1 MSIST
6 GGLSG
11 DNALLAFAAAQQT
24 QMNHE
29 LSDAM
34 RVAEVRSHMAKDIS
48 NIKAHLL
55 EANSKNPNGI
65 ADVKK
70 ELDAFKAEYG
80 ADPAC
85 ADMMEAIEPMH
96 KDITLRVNNTE
107 IVNKVMAAQ
116 RYVAVAAGNPDLA
129 AQMSD
134 YPIVAYQKDQL
145 DHWLNNIQ
153 EVLDAAGTSDQLA
166 MVHMKQLND
175 NINNSSGMV
184 SGIIESRQN
193 VLSQI
198 INNFA

>member
-1 MSIST
+1 MSFST

-24 QMNHE
+24 EMNHE
-29 LSDAM
+29 LSEAM
-34 RVAEVRSHMAKDIS
+34 RVADVRSQMAKDIS

-55 EANSKNPNGI
+55 EANDKNPNAI

-70 ELDAFKAEYG
+70 ELDAFVAEYG

-96 KDITLRVNNTE
+96 KDISLRVDNNALANE
-107 IVNKVMAAQ
+107 KIGEARERGRQ
-116 RYVAVAAGNPDLA
+116 AGNLQLGSIPD
-129 AQMSD
+129 QS
-134 YPIVAYQKDQL
+134 IVAYQKEEL
-145 DHWLNNIQ
+145 DRWLNNVQ
-153 EVLDAAGTSDQLA
+153 DVLDAAGTSDQLA

-193 VLSQI
+193 VVSQI
-198 INNFA
+198 INNIA